1 MKILAL
7 EFSSMHRSVAVAEF
21 DGVRTLIR
29 GTAREVGARETKAFS
44 MIQTALA
51 EAQME
56 REEIECLA
64 LGLGPGSYAGIR
76 VAISVAQGWQL
87 VRDVRL
93 LGVSSVECLAH
104 QARDLRIT
112 GKLNIAVDAQRNE
125 VYLSTYSISDKTI
138 ELIEPLHLAGAS
150 EVQEQISRGEK
161 LIGPGI
167 QGIFAEA
174 EDMYPDARS
183 LTHLAANRT
192 DFVKGEHL
200 EAIYLRAPNFVKAPP
215 PRVLPP

>member
-7 EFSSMHRSVAVAEF
+7 EFSSMHRSVAVADS
-21 DGVRTLIR
+21 DGLRALIR

-51 EAQME
+51 EAKME
-56 REEIECLA
+56 REEIEYLA

-93 LGVSSVECLAH
+93 LGLSSVESLAY
-104 QARDLRIT
+104 QARDLGIT
-112 GKLNIAVDAQRNE
+112 GKVNIAVDAQRNE
-125 VYLSTYSISDKTI
+125 FYLATYALTHQTL
-138 ELIEPLHLAGAS
+138 ELLESLHLATYS
-150 EVQEQISRGEK
+150 DVQERISKGQK
-161 LIGPGI
+161 IIGPELHGLFV
-167 QGIFAEA
+167 GA
-174 EDMYPDARS
+174 EDIYPDARA
-183 LTHLAANRT
+183 LAHLAATRT
-192 DFVKGEHL
+192 DFVKGEQL
-200 EAIYLRAPNFVKAPP
+200 EPIYLRAPNFVKAPP